1 MKGYQRL
8 IYFISTCTS
17 LYARGSI
24 YFLVLILATKWNKI
38 ELINYAKLKIN
49 KTYILLYN
57 FSTTFL
63 HNMYCIGKGLD
74 TAHTAGMNDQLSA
87 ELITS

>member
-1 MKGYQRL
+1 MKVGYL
-8 IYFISTCTS
+8 PYLVGNCNIDN
-17 LYARGSI
+17 
-24 YFLVLILATKWNKI
+24 FLVLILATKWNKI
-38 ELINYAKLKIN
+38 ELTNYAKLKIN
-49 KTYILLYN
+49 KTYIFLYN